1 MFLIVTFSQRGSLL
15 SGAGV
20 IRFGR
25 MVANPD
31 RTAFFWDYFRLGG
44 DPPGTRKPKRLHR
57 SMSASAILRQLSTA
71 AVRNCG
77 CERSVTDHMSHCG
90 STFDLFAPLVS
101 LHACSAV
108 GACAKPAG
116 EAVEPVTCRLGFRS
130 PLNLGVTQEL
140 PQEFEILRNTLWNRG
155 SLRKG
160 ANVGSTGR
168 YGIQP
173 DRSIYALSRQS
184 SACSYSCSPT

>member
-1 MFLIVTFSQRGSLL
+1 
-15 SGAGV
+15 
-20 IRFGR
+20 
-25 MVANPD
+25 
-31 RTAFFWDYFRLGG
+31 LGG

-108 GACAKPAG
+108 GDLRKASW
-116 EAVEPVTCRLGFRS
+116 EAVEPVTCGLGFRS